1 MNNLHPI
8 AQSVQSQGRG
18 EDTQLVHMT
27 PGEVQGLQAL
37 AKAHGGS
44 LTINPETGL
53 VEAGFLKSILPTIA
67 GVGLSMM
74 GVPPPLAA
82 GIVGLGTTALN
93 GGDLGKGLMAGIGA
107 YGGAG
112 LGQSLGLGASA
123 NLGSGL
129 AAPANSAA
137 AGFNA
142 STAVNPG
149 GYALGSTN
157 ATSGLIANP
166 AATGISLP
174 PVAPVTAMS
183 TGANQFALSN
193 PATSAMSKLATPGFY
208 GDNALNIGA
217 AISPMLFQEPKTQS
231 APVDNE
237 QYQYTYN
244 PGKTSR
250 EDLDAQRLANPDGE
264 LRYFTPSYQGPNKVR
279 VAEGGILGLAEGG
292 ALETIKAV
300 DGTPYGAAFPFFA
313 GSAFNSDT
321 DPANEGNDFKY
332 TFDPVTQRY
341 TKKPGVAPTAPTAPT
356 APIAAVTP
364 IGIDSSGGYESTM
377 SAPNS
382 NYSGPG
388 LMSMA
393 LGNFGQSPA
402 PVDSSQQTFS
412 AAAAAQAQQAA
423 NINSSPDVGVGGP
436 SGGGGGNGYNAGD
449 GGYGSGTVG
458 YDAGDMGHGD
468 AGGGGFSG
476 ADADGGFG
484 PSSPG
489 GMAAGGLMGLA
500 AGGTASSDS
509 QDASRD
515 ANRLMVDLRNKMFG
529 SSIEASNLKAF
540 AQAAG
545 SNDPN
550 IRENAAAAMMGMPM
564 PEQPVVMAPQMETAY
579 DPGTQMYYEKE
590 RNAASG
596 GLMGL
601 AAGGMAK
608 GGFVVPADVVSAL
621 GNGSTDAGLR
631 SLKARFGAVKHIKG
645 KGDGLSDSINT
656 SIDGKQ
662 PARVADGEAYI
673 DPKTVAI
680 IGKGDPKKGAQKLY
694 AMMDKIRGQAHGK
707 TTQQRK
713 VDPRKVV

>member
-93 GGDLGKGLMAGIGA
+93 GGDLSKGLMAGIGA

-112 LGQSLGLGASA
+112 LGQSLGLGAS
-123 NLGSGL
+123 SGL
-129 AAPANSAA
+129 VSGAPAVNSSIQAANTGLATQGASGLGTSAA
-137 AGFNA
+137 QSA
-142 STAVNPG
+142 SANNFLTQSGMTGLPQASLAPQG
-149 GYALGSTN
+149 LGAIPQT
-157 ATSGLIANP
+157 
-166 AATGISLP
+166 
-174 PVAPVTAMS
+174 VTPM
-183 TGANQFALSN
+183 
-193 PATSAMSKLATPGFY
+193 ATSAMGKLATPGFY

-217 AISPMLFQEPKTQS
+217 AAAPMLFQEPKSQS

-279 VAEGGILGLAEGG
+279 VAQGGILGLAEGG
-292 ALETIKAV
+292 MPE
-300 DGTPYGAAFPFFA
+300 
-313 GSAFNSDT
+313 
-321 DPANEGNDFKY
+321 EY
-332 TFDPVTQRY
+332 TFDPVTQKY
-341 TKKPGVAPTAPTAPT
+341 TKKPGVAPTAPM
-356 APIAAVTP
+356 AAVKP

-377 SAPNS
+377 TDAQFDQQQMQGALNLETGRQAMFGAPEVT
-382 NYSGPG
+382 GPVQQVD
-388 LMSMA
+388 MSTPY
-393 LGNFGQSPA
+393 GS
-402 PVDSSQQTFS
+402 DQTFS
-412 AAAAAQAQQAA
+412 ATAAAQAEQAA

-436 SGGGGGNGYNAGD
+436 S
-449 GGYGSGTVG
+449 
-458 YDAGDMGHGD
+458 
-468 AGGGGFSG
+468 GGGGFSG

-489 GMAAGGLMGLA
+489 GMAA
-500 AGGTASSDS
+500 
-509 QDASRD
+509 
-515 ANRLMVDLRNKMFG
+515 
-529 SSIEASNLKAF
+529 
-540 AQAAG
+540 
-545 SNDPN
+545 
-550 IRENAAAAMMGMPM
+550 
-564 PEQPVVMAPQMETAY
+564 
-579 DPGTQMYYEKE
+579 
-590 RNAASG
+590 G

-631 SLKARFGAVKHIKG
+631 SLKAKFGAVKHIKG

>member
-112 LGQSLGLGASA
+112 LGQSLGLGAS
-123 NLGSGL
+123 SGL
-129 AAPANSAA
+129 VSGAPAVNSSIQAANTGLATQGASGLGTSAA
-137 AGFNA
+137 QSA
-142 STAVNPG
+142 SANNFLTQSGMTGLPQASLAPQG
-149 GYALGSTN
+149 LGAIPQT
-157 ATSGLIANP
+157 
-166 AATGISLP
+166 
-174 PVAPVTAMS
+174 VTPM
-183 TGANQFALSN
+183 
-193 PATSAMSKLATPGFY
+193 ATSAMGKLATPGFY

-217 AISPMLFQEPKTQS
+217 AAAPMLFQEPKSQS

-279 VAEGGILGLAEGG
+279 VAQGGILGLAEGG
-292 ALETIKAV
+292 MPE
-300 DGTPYGAAFPFFA
+300 
-313 GSAFNSDT
+313 
-321 DPANEGNDFKY
+321 EY
-332 TFDPVTQRY
+332 TFDPVTQKY
-341 TKKPGVAPTAPTAPT
+341 IKKPGVAPTAPM
-356 APIAAVTP
+356 AAVKP
-364 IGIDSSGGYESTM
+364 IGIDSSGGYESTA

-382 NYSGPG
+382 GYSGPG

-402 PVDSSQQTFS
+402 PVDSSEQKFTP
-412 AAAAAQAQQAA
+412 AAAAQAEQAA

-436 SGGGGGNGYNAGD
+436 SGD
-449 GGYGSGTVG
+449 
-458 YDAGDMGHGD
+458 
-468 AGGGGFSG
+468 GGFSG

-500 AGGTASSDS
+500 
-509 QDASRD
+509 
-515 ANRLMVDLRNKMFG
+515 
-529 SSIEASNLKAF
+529 E
-540 AQAAG
+540 
-545 SNDPN
+545 
-550 IRENAAAAMMGMPM
+550 
-564 PEQPVVMAPQMETAY
+564 
-579 DPGTQMYYEKE
+579 
-590 RNAASG
+590 
-596 GLMGL
+596 
-601 AAGGMAK
+601 GGMAK

-631 SLKARFGAVKHIKG
+631 SLKAKFGAVKHIKG

-656 SIDGKQ
+656 SIDGRQ

>member
-82 GIVGLGTTALN
+82 GIVGLGTTALS

-112 LGQSLGLGASA
+112 LGQSLGLGAAASVSGAPAVNASVQAANTGLATQGASGLGTSAAQSASA
-123 NLGSGL
+123 NNFLTQSGMTGLPQASLAPQGLG
-129 AAPANSAA
+129 AIPQ
-137 AGFNA
+137 
-142 STAVNPG
+142 T
-149 GYALGSTN
+149 
-157 ATSGLIANP
+157 
-166 AATGISLP
+166 
-174 PVAPVTAMS
+174 VTPM
-183 TGANQFALSN
+183 
-193 PATSAMSKLATPGFY
+193 ATSAMGKLATPGFY

-250 EDLDAQRLANPDGE
+250 EDLDAQRLANPGGE

-279 VAEGGILGLAEGG
+279 VAQGGILGLAEGG
-292 ALETIKAV
+292 MPE
-300 DGTPYGAAFPFFA
+300 
-313 GSAFNSDT
+313 
-321 DPANEGNDFKY
+321 EY
-332 TFDPVTQRY
+332 TYDPVTQKY
-341 TKKPGVAPTAPTAPT
+341 TKKPGVAPTAP
-356 APIAAVTP
+356 IAAVKP

-382 NYSGPG
+382 SYSGPG

-402 PVDSSQQTFS
+402 PVDSSEQKFTP
-412 AAAAAQAQQAA
+412 AAAAQAEQAA
-423 NINSSPDVGVGGP
+423 NIASIGGSGGASGVDT
-436 SGGGGGNGYNAGD
+436 SGGGGSGMGAPGAG
-449 GGYGSGTVG
+449 T
-458 YDAGDMGHGD
+458 
-468 AGGGGFSG
+468 
-476 ADADGGFG
+476 
-484 PSSPG
+484 
-489 GMAAGGLMGLA
+489 AAG
-500 AGGTASSDS
+500 
-509 QDASRD
+509 
-515 ANRLMVDLRNKMFG
+515 
-529 SSIEASNLKAF
+529 
-540 AQAAG
+540 
-545 SNDPN
+545 
-550 IRENAAAAMMGMPM
+550 
-564 PEQPVVMAPQMETAY
+564 
-579 DPGTQMYYEKE
+579 
-590 RNAASG
+590 AASG
-596 GLMGL
+596 NSEGSGGPADGSATMAQGGIMGL

-631 SLKARFGAVKHIKG
+631 SLKAKFGAVKHIKG

>member
-1 MNNLHPI
+1 M
-8 AQSVQSQGRG
+8 
-18 EDTQLVHMT
+18 
-27 PGEVQGLQAL
+27 
-37 AKAHGGS
+37 
-44 LTINPETGL
+44 
-53 VEAGFLKSILPTIA
+53 
-67 GVGLSMM
+67 
-74 GVPPPLAA
+74 
-82 GIVGLGTTALN
+82 LN
-93 GGDLGKGLMAGIGA
+93 GGDLSKGLMAGIGA

-112 LGQSLGLGASA
+112 LGQSLGLGAS
-123 NLGSGL
+123 SGL
-129 AAPANSAA
+129 VSGAPAVNSSIQAANTGLATQGASGLGTSAA
-137 AGFNA
+137 QSA
-142 STAVNPG
+142 STNNFLTQSGMTGLPQASLAPQG
-149 GYALGSTN
+149 LGAIPQT
-157 ATSGLIANP
+157 
-166 AATGISLP
+166 
-174 PVAPVTAMS
+174 VTPM
-183 TGANQFALSN
+183 
-193 PATSAMSKLATPGFY
+193 ATSAMSKLATPGFY

-217 AISPMLFQEPKTQS
+217 AISPMLFQEPETQS

-244 PGKTSR
+244 PGRASQS
-250 EDLDAQRLANPDGE
+250 DLDAQRLANPDGE

-279 VAEGGILGLAEGG
+279 VAQGGILGLAEGG
-292 ALETIKAV
+292 
-300 DGTPYGAAFPFFA
+300 TP
-313 GSAFNSDT
+313 
-321 DPANEGNDFKY
+321 EEY
-332 TFDPVTQRY
+332 TFDPVTQKY
-341 TKKPGVAPTAPTAPT
+341 TKKPGVAPTAPM
-356 APIAAVTP
+356 AAVKP

-382 NYSGPG
+382 SYSGPG

-412 AAAAAQAQQAA
+412 PAAAAQAEQAA

-436 SGGGGGNGYNAGD
+436 SGD
-449 GGYGSGTVG
+449 
-458 YDAGDMGHGD
+458 
-468 AGGGGFSG
+468 GGFSG

-489 GMAAGGLMGLA
+489 GMAA
-500 AGGTASSDS
+500 
-509 QDASRD
+509 
-515 ANRLMVDLRNKMFG
+515 
-529 SSIEASNLKAF
+529 
-540 AQAAG
+540 
-545 SNDPN
+545 
-550 IRENAAAAMMGMPM
+550 
-564 PEQPVVMAPQMETAY
+564 
-579 DPGTQMYYEKE
+579 
-590 RNAASG
+590 G

-631 SLKARFGAVKHIKG
+631 SLKAKFGAVKHIKG

>member
-82 GIVGLGTTALN
+82 GIVGLGTTALS
-93 GGDLGKGLMAGIGA
+93 GGDLSKGLMAGIGA

-112 LGQSLGLGASA
+112 LGQSLGLGAAASVSGAPAVNASVQAA
-123 NLGSGL
+123 NTGLATQGASGL
-129 AAPANSAA
+129 GTSAA
-137 AGFNA
+137 Q
-142 STAVNPG
+142 S
-149 GYALGSTN
+149 
-157 ATSGLIANP
+157 
-166 AATGISLP
+166 AATNNFLTQSGMTGLPQASL
-174 PVAPVTAMS
+174 APQGLGAIPQTVTPM
-183 TGANQFALSN
+183 
-193 PATSAMSKLATPGFY
+193 ATSAMGKLATPGFY

-250 EDLDAQRLANPDGE
+250 EDLDAQRLANPGGE

-279 VAEGGILGLAEGG
+279 VAQGGILGLAEGG
-292 ALETIKAV
+292 MPE
-300 DGTPYGAAFPFFA
+300 
-313 GSAFNSDT
+313 
-321 DPANEGNDFKY
+321 EY

-341 TKKPGVAPTAPTAPT
+341 TKKPGVAPTAP
-356 APIAAVTP
+356 IAAVTP
-364 IGIDSSGGYESTM
+364 IGIDASGGYESTM
-377 SAPNS
+377 SSPNS
-382 NYSGPG
+382 SYSGPG

-402 PVDSSQQTFS
+402 PVDSSEQSFTP
-412 AAAAAQAQQAA
+412 AAAAQAEQAA

-436 SGGGGGNGYNAGD
+436 SG
-449 GGYGSGTVG
+449 S
-458 YDAGDMGHGD
+458 
-468 AGGGGFSG
+468 GGGFSG

-489 GMAAGGLMGLA
+489 GMAA
-500 AGGTASSDS
+500 
-509 QDASRD
+509 
-515 ANRLMVDLRNKMFG
+515 
-529 SSIEASNLKAF
+529 
-540 AQAAG
+540 
-545 SNDPN
+545 
-550 IRENAAAAMMGMPM
+550 
-564 PEQPVVMAPQMETAY
+564 
-579 DPGTQMYYEKE
+579 
-590 RNAASG
+590 G

-631 SLKARFGAVKHIKG
+631 SLKAKFGAVKHIKG

>member
-82 GIVGLGTTALN
+82 GIVGLGTTALS

-112 LGQSLGLGASA
+112 LGQSLGLGAAASVSGAPAVNASVQAANTGLATQGASGLGTSAAQSASA
-123 NLGSGL
+123 NNFLTQSGMTGLPQASLAPQGLG
-129 AAPANSAA
+129 AIPQ
-137 AGFNA
+137 
-142 STAVNPG
+142 T
-149 GYALGSTN
+149 
-157 ATSGLIANP
+157 
-166 AATGISLP
+166 
-174 PVAPVTAMS
+174 VTPM
-183 TGANQFALSN
+183 
-193 PATSAMSKLATPGFY
+193 ATSAMSKLATPGFY

-364 IGIDSSGGYESTM
+364 IGIDASGGYESTM

>member
-44 LTINPETGL
+44 LTVNPKTGL

-112 LGQSLGLGASA
+112 LGQSLFGASSGLVSGAPAVNSSIQAANTGLATQGASGLGT
-123 NLGSGL
+123 
-129 AAPANSAA
+129 SAA
-137 AGFNA
+137 QTGATNNLLSSAGMPNLPQA
-142 STAVNPG
+142 SFAPQ
-149 GYALGSTN
+149 ALGAIPQT
-157 ATSGLIANP
+157 
-166 AATGISLP
+166 
-174 PVAPVTAMS
+174 VTPM
-183 TGANQFALSN
+183 
-193 PATSAMSKLATPGFY
+193 ATSAMGKLATPGFY

-217 AISPMLFQEPKTQS
+217 AISPMLFQEPETQS

-237 QYQYTYN
+237 QYQYDYS
-244 PGKTSR
+244 PGKVSK
-250 EDLDAQRLANPDGE
+250 EDLAAQRLANPGGE
-264 LRYFTPSYQGPNKVR
+264 LRYFNPAYSNERKVR
-279 VAEGGILGLAEGG
+279 VAQGGILGLAEGG
-292 ALETIKAV
+292 MPE
-300 DGTPYGAAFPFFA
+300 
-313 GSAFNSDT
+313 
-321 DPANEGNDFKY
+321 EY

-341 TKKPGVAPTAPTAPT
+341 TKKPGVAPTAP
-356 APIAAVTP
+356 IAAVTP
-364 IGIDSSGGYESTM
+364 IGIDASGGYESTM

-382 NYSGPG
+382 SYSGPG

-402 PVDSSQQTFS
+402 PVDSSNQTFS
-412 AAAAAQAQQAA
+412 AAAAAQAEQAA

-436 SGGGGGNGYNAGD
+436 SGGGGGFD
-449 GGYGSGTVG
+449 GGGPGG
-458 YDAGDMGHGD
+458 GI
-468 AGGGGFSG
+468 GGGGG
-476 ADADGGFG
+476 VDGGGFG
-484 PSSPG
+484 NGAS
-489 GMAAGGLMGLA
+489 MAA
-500 AGGTASSDS
+500 
-509 QDASRD
+509 
-515 ANRLMVDLRNKMFG
+515 
-529 SSIEASNLKAF
+529 
-540 AQAAG
+540 
-545 SNDPN
+545 
-550 IRENAAAAMMGMPM
+550 
-564 PEQPVVMAPQMETAY
+564 
-579 DPGTQMYYEKE
+579 
-590 RNAASG
+590 G

-694 AMMDKIRGQAHGK
+694 AMMDKIRKQAHGK

-713 VDPRKVV
+713 VNAKVV

>member
-53 VEAGFLKSILPTIA
+53 VEAGFLKSILPTVA

-112 LGQSLGLGASA
+112 LGQSLFGASSGLVSGAPAVNSSIQAANTGLATQGASGLGTSAAQSASANNFLTQSGMTGLPQASLAPQGLGAI
-123 NLGSGL
+123 
-129 AAPANSAA
+129 PQ
-137 AGFNA
+137 
-142 STAVNPG
+142 T
-149 GYALGSTN
+149 
-157 ATSGLIANP
+157 
-166 AATGISLP
+166 
-174 PVAPVTAMS
+174 VTPM
-183 TGANQFALSN
+183 
-193 PATSAMSKLATPGFY
+193 ATSAMSKLATPGFY

-217 AISPMLFQEPKTQS
+217 AISPMLFQEPETQS

-250 EDLDAQRLANPDGE
+250 EDLDAQRLANPGGE

-279 VAEGGILGLAEGG
+279 VAQGGILGLAEGG
-292 ALETIKAV
+292 MPE
-300 DGTPYGAAFPFFA
+300 
-313 GSAFNSDT
+313 
-321 DPANEGNDFKY
+321 EY
-332 TFDPVTQRY
+332 TFDPVTQKY
-341 TKKPGVAPTAPTAPT
+341 TKKPGVAPTAPM
-356 APIAAVTP
+356 AAVKP
-364 IGIDSSGGYESTM
+364 IGIDSSGGYESTV

-382 NYSGPG
+382 GYSGPG

-393 LGNFGQSPA
+393 LGNFGQAPA
-402 PVDSSQQTFS
+402 PVDSSEQTFTP
-412 AAAAAQAQQAA
+412 AAAQQAQQAA
-423 NINSSPDVGVGGP
+423 SIASIGGSGGNSGFDT
-436 SGGGGGNGYNAGD
+436 SGGGGSGMGAPGAGTAAGAASGNSEGSGGAADGSDTAGGYNR
-449 GGYGSGTVG
+449 GGI
-458 YDAGDMGHGD
+458 MGL
-468 AGGGGFSG
+468 AK
-476 ADADGGFG
+476 
-484 PSSPG
+484 G
-489 GMAAGGLMGLA
+489 GMA
-500 AGGTASSDS
+500 
-509 QDASRD
+509 R
-515 ANRLMVDLRNKMFG
+515 
-529 SSIEASNLKAF
+529 
-540 AQAAG
+540 
-545 SNDPN
+545 
-550 IRENAAAAMMGMPM
+550 
-564 PEQPVVMAPQMETAY
+564 
-579 DPGTQMYYEKE
+579 
-590 RNAASG
+590 
-596 GLMGL
+596 
-601 AAGGMAK
+601 

-631 SLKARFGAVKHIKG
+631 SLKAKFGAVKHIKG
-645 KGDGLSDSINT
+645 KGDGLSDSIPT
-656 SIDGKQ
+656 SIDGRQ

-673 DPKTVAI
+673 DPKTVAS